1 MLNSPGADNYVRF
14 TTAELF
20 ECGQQQ
26 TANLSLRCR
35 HMWAWH
41 YVFMDDR
48 SRKPSSCMRLH
59 EADED
64 AVSWLIRHFGVLK
77 WEKNMWI
84 YDVVEEKIHGT
95 NDEVFLETKLMATN
109 RDRLRYSSETAPL
122 FQLDWSLHLR
132 WRQECKRYGS
142 QWDRWGLTGSR

>member
-1 MLNSPGADNYVRF
+1 MFVLPQQSFLNAVNNRRRTSAWDADICGRGIMFLWMTDQENRAAAWGF
-14 TTAELF
+14 TKLTKTQSAGWF
-20 ECGQQQ
+20 GIS
-26 TANLSLRCR
+26 A
-35 HMWAWH
+35 
-41 YVFMDDR
+41 
-48 SRKPSSCMRLH
+48 
-59 EADED
+59 
-64 AVSWLIRHFGVLK
+64 SWNEK
-77 WEKNMWI
+77 KNMWI